1 MGKESADAAGK
12 VRSPMS
18 ERTWTLTIPAPADW
32 LNSNKRYKRRPNDVI
47 KAWKDAATVYARKAK
62 VPKLAVVDIVATLHF
77 TDRIRRDAPN
87 YYPTIKAAIDG
98 IVAAGVLVD
107 DNNDHVRRLTI
118 EPGQPIARKP
128 FGPKGQLVLTLRE
141 VA

>member
-1 MGKESADAAGK
+1 MTRE
-12 VRSPMS
+12 
-18 ERTWTLTIPAPADW
+18 WTLTIPAPADW
-32 LNSNKRYKRRPNDVI
+32 MNSNKRYKRRPNDVI
-47 KAWKDAATVYARKAK
+47 KAWKDAATVYARQAK
-62 VPKLAVVDIVATLHF
+62 VPKLGAVHINATLHF

-98 IVAAGVLVD
+98 VVAAGILADDSDQHVLS
-107 DNNDHVRRLTI
+107 LTI
-118 EPGQPIARKP
+118 QPGLPIARKP